1 MSNQYKSKLVLIT
14 NEGFVMTNDLIFR
27 RKNDEIVVKR
37 DDGKTLSFPNAK
49 KAWHSSQNGED
60 TIVVV
65 TAMGSKTRV
74 NKSLNKEC

>member
-1 MSNQYKSKLVLIT
+1 METK
-14 NEGFVMTNDLIFR
+14 NDLIFR

-49 KAWHSSQNGED
+49 KAWHSLPNGED

-74 NKSLNKEC
+74 NKSLSKVC